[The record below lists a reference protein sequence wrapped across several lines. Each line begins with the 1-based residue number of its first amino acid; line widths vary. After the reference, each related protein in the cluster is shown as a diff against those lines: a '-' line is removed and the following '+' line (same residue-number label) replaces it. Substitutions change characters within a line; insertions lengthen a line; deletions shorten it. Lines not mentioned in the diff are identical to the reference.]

1 MCRKTRTN
9 AGWGMHT
16 IRTFLVM
23 VSFFLIMPGAGAF
36 AEDMSARDLIES
48 CWDYMRGRASESL
61 VDMTIHRPE
70 WERTMTIKA
79 WTKGRSDSLFFI
91 KAPPKDKGNATL
103 KKGNDMWTYNP
114 KVNRVIKLP
123 PSMMSQS
130 WMGSDFSNNDLAKS
144 DSIIQDYDHTIEST
158 HTRQDKTVY
167 VIKSMPKPAAPVVW
181 GMQRITLREDFV
193 LLEEIFYDEDLEPVK
208 QMTTQNIAP
217 LGGRLFPTV
226 WKMFKTDTPEAY
238 TQLEYRSLTFTDDL
252 PARLFT
258 RSSLK
263 NPPQ

>member
-1 MCRKTRTN
+1 MYK
-9 AGWGMHT
+9 
-16 IRTFLVM
+16 IRTFLVIL
-23 VSFFLIMPGAGAF
+23 SFLLIIPVT
-36 AEDMSARDLIES
+36 SASAADVTARELIES

-70 WERTMTIKA
+70 WERTMTIRA
-79 WTKGRSDSLFFI
+79 WTRGRSDSLFFI
-91 KAPPKDKGNATL
+91 QAPPKDKGNATL

-144 DSIIQDYDHTIEST
+144 DSIIQDYDHTIENTRT
-158 HTRQDKTVY
+158 HQGKTVY
-167 VIKSMPKPAAPVVW
+167 VIKSVPKPAAPVVW
-181 GMQRITLREDFV
+181 GMQRIVVREDFV
-193 LLEEIFYDEDLEPVK
+193 LLEETFYDEDLEPVK
-208 QMTTQNIAP
+208 KMTTRDIGP
-217 LGGRLFPTV
+217 LGGKLFPRV

-238 TQLEYRSLTFTDDL
+238 TLLEYRSLAFTKDL
-252 PARLFT
+252 PDRIFT

-263 NPPQ
+263 NPPR